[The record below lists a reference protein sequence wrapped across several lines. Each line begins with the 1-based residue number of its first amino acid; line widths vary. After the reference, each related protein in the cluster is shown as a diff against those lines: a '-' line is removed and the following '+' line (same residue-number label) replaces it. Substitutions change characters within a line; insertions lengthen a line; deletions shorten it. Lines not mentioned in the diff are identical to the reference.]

1 MRRQLNF
8 RSQRSVARSLARSLA
23 IDPLETLRL
32 TSNRRGGGGGGGGG
46 GNLDAF
52 QFPRWSVE
60 KL

>member
-32 TSNRRGGGGGGGGG
+32 TSNRRGGGGGGGG
-46 GNLDAF
+46 NLDAF